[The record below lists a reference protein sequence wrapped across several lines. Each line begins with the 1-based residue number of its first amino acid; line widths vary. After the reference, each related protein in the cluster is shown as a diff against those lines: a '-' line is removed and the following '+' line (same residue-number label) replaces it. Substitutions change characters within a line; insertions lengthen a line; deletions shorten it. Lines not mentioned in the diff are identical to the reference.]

1 MEDPVALARPSQS
14 RMVLS
19 KESRS
24 NRSNK
29 KVGFA
34 FLSRPFFPVV
44 DLQSSV
50 AFLGIPY
57 AKPPTGN
64 RRLRK
69 PQSLEKGFEG
79 GKYEAKEY
87 SVFVSHQFCRLS
99 PGSTLTHAVCCIT
112 LQCPGFGADDW
123 PYELGEDC
131 LTINVVRPTGT
142 TEDSNLPVGFWIYGG
157 GYQQGG
163 SGDRRCELRMT

>member
-1 MEDPVALARPSQS
+1 M
-14 RMVLS
+14 
-19 KESRS
+19 
-24 NRSNK
+24 
-29 KVGFA
+29 
-34 FLSRPFFPVV
+34 PFIPVV
-44 DLQSSV
+44 DFSSTL

-57 AKPPTGN
+57 AQPPTGN

-69 PQSLEKGFEG
+69 PQSLEKGFDG

-87 SVFVSHQFCRLS
+87 SVFVSRFSRDVWFEPDGRL
-99 PGSTLTHAVCCIT
+99 LF

-131 LTINVVRPTGT
+131 LTINVVRPAGT

-163 SGDRRCELRMT
+163 SGDRRCTFTFPFRFRLRELRLTRALLFSQTTVHGSFSDP